1 MQGEGFAEAESDQTR
16 RSGRFLSSNVAD
28 LDQNS
33 PLCSGTDQEDISV
46 FNLEFAIVA
55 LNS

>member
-16 RSGRFLSSNVAD
+16 RSGRFLSSNETD

-33 PLCSGTDQEDISV
+33 PLCSGTDQENISV
-46 FNLEFAIVA
+46 FNLEFVIVA